1 MVETGLRLAKPEMTL
16 NQKVVG
22 INWVLVLLI
31 MLTAGLGLA
40 VLYSVSDGAMDTWVR
55 AQGIRIGIGFVLM
68 FAIALVDIRLFLR
81 FAYVGYFA
89 ALVLLIGVELAGS
102 VGMGAQRW
110 LELGSLRMQPSE
122 LMKVALVLALARY
135 FHERSMEEVHKLRWL
150 LIPVA
155 MIAAPAL
162 LVIRQP
168 DLGTALLLI
177 FGGGAMFVL
186 AGVRF
191 RVFAVGTVAVI
202 GAIPFLWRSLH
213 GYQQD
218 RILTFLDPER
228 DPLGAG
234 YHIIQSKIALGA
246 GGVFGRGFREGT
258 QSHLSF
264 LPEAQTD
271 FIFTTLAEEL
281 GLVGGLGL
289 LGLYTLMLAL
299 SVITALRSR
308 NHFGRLLALG
318 IGTTF
323 FFYVFINIGM
333 VTGLLPVVGVPLPL
347 VSFGGTAMVTLLAG
361 FGLMLSVHI
370 HREVP
375 ISRRP
380 GGTFS

>member
-1 MVETGLRLAKPEMTL
+1 MAETRLRLAKPELTFGK
-16 NQKVVG
+16 KVIR
-22 INWVLVLLI
+22 INWALVLLI
-31 MLTAGLGLA
+31 VLTSGIGLA
-40 VLYSVSDGAMDTWVR
+40 VLYSVSDGVMDVWVWD
-55 AQGIRIGIGFVLM
+55 QGIRISIGFVLM
-68 FAIALVDIRLFLR
+68 LAIALLDIRLFLR
-81 FAYVGYFA
+81 LAYLGYFA
-89 ALVLLIGVELAGS
+89 ALALLIAVDLVGS

-110 LELGSLRMQPSE
+110 LELGNFRIQPSE

-168 DLGTALLLI
+168 DLGTALLLL
-177 FGGGAMFVL
+177 FGGGVMFVM
-186 AGVRF
+186 AGVRL
-191 RVFAVGTVAVI
+191 RVFAVVAVVI
-202 GAIPFLWRSLH
+202 VGAIPFLWRSLH
-213 GYQQD
+213 GYQRE

-258 QSHLSF
+258 QSQLSF
-264 LPEAQTD
+264 LPESQTD
-271 FIFTTLAEEL
+271 FIFTTLSEEF

-289 LGLYTLMLAL
+289 LALYTLMLAL
-299 SVITALRSR
+299 SVIIALRSR

-318 IGTTF
+318 VGTTF

-347 VSFGGTAMVTLLAG
+347 VSFGGTAMITLLVG
-361 FGLMLSVHI
+361 FGLILSVDI
-370 HREVP
+370 HREVQIP
-375 ISRRP
+375 RGSGSR
-380 GGTFS
+380 FI

>member
-1 MVETGLRLAKPEMTL
+1 MVKTGLRLAKPEL
-16 NQKVVG
+16 SLGNKIVG
-22 INWVLVLLI
+22 ISWPLVFLI
-31 MLTAGLGLA
+31 LVTSGLGLA
-40 VLYSVSDGAMDTWVR
+40 ILYSVADGAVDTWVR
-55 AQGIRIGIGFVLM
+55 AQSIRLGIGLVLM

-81 FAYVGYFA
+81 LAYVGYFA
-89 ALVLLIGVELAGS
+89 ALILLIAVEVAGTI
-102 VGMGAQRW
+102 GMGAQRW
-110 LELGSLRMQPSE
+110 LEIGGLRIQPSE

-135 FHERSMEEVHKLRWL
+135 FHERSMEEVHKVRWL
-150 LIPVA
+150 FIPVA

-168 DLGTALLLI
+168 DLGTALLLML
-177 FGGGAMFVL
+177 GGGVMFIL

-191 RVFAVGTVAVI
+191 RVFAVVAVAVV

-213 GYQQD
+213 GYQSD

-258 QSHLSF
+258 QSQLNF
-264 LPEAQTD
+264 LPESQTD
-271 FIFTTLAEEL
+271 FIFTTLAEEF

-299 SVITALRSR
+299 SVIIALRSR

-318 IGTTF
+318 LGATF

-361 FGLMLSVHI
+361 FGLMLSVDI
-370 HREVP
+370 HREVLIP
-375 ISRRP
+375 RHLGGISR
-380 GGTFS
+380 

>member
-1 MVETGLRLAKPEMTL
+1 MVETGLRLAKPELTL
-16 NQKVVG
+16 GQKVVG
-22 INWVLVLLI
+22 INWALVFLILL
-31 MLTAGLGLA
+31 TTGLGLA

-55 AQGIRIGIGFVLM
+55 AQGIRIGIGLVLM
-68 FAIALVDIRLFLR
+68 FAIALVDIRVFLR
-81 FAYVGYFA
+81 LAYVGYFA

-102 VGMGAQRW
+102 IGMGAQRW
-110 LELGSLRMQPSE
+110 LEVGGLRIQPSE

-135 FHERSMEEVHKLRWL
+135 FHERSMEEVYKLRWL
-150 LIPVA
+150 VIPVA

-168 DLGTALLLI
+168 DLGTAMLLM
-177 FGGGAMFVL
+177 FGGGVMFVI
-186 AGVRF
+186 AGVRL
-191 RVFAVGTVAVI
+191 RVFAVVAVAVI

-213 GYQQD
+213 GYQRD

-258 QSHLSF
+258 QSQLSF
-264 LPEAQTD
+264 LPESQTD
-271 FIFTTLAEEL
+271 FIFTTLAEEF

-289 LGLYTLMLAL
+289 LSLYTLMLAL
-299 SVITALRSR
+299 SVIIALRSR

-318 IGTTF
+318 IGATF

-370 HREVP
+370 HREVQ
-375 ISRRP
+375 ISRRL